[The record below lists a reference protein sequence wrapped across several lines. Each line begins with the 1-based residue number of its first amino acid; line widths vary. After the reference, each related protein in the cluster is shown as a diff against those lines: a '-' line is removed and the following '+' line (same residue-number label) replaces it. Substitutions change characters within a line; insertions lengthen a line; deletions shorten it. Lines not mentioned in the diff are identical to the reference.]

1 MTTEEMLDI
10 MLYSLRMDENAEVAG
25 SPRPV
30 PHGGMAVDVREYHDG
45 KFYSIHCYQVYG
57 TSEVL
62 TDAEAILLDENLR
75 VEPGSRYMTAMRFGS
90 KGKRL
95 SSVASIK
102 AFPMEEECMSHMRA
116 LEKKTRHFGYFSN
129 YVMMN
134 EDGLF
139 RFLSDIKQY

>member
-30 PHGGMAVDVREYHDG
+30 PHGGMAVDVRDYRG
-45 KFYSIHCYQVYG
+45 KFYNICCYQVYG
-57 TSEVL
+57 TGEVL
-62 TDAEAILLDENLR
+62 ENAEAILLDENMSVQL
-75 VEPGSRYMTAMRFGS
+75 GSRYMTAMRFGS

-95 SSVASIK
+95 SGISSIK
-102 AFPMEEECMSHMRA
+102 AFPMEEECMTHMRE
-116 LEKKTRHFGYFSN
+116 LEEKTKNLGYFSN

-134 EDGLF
+134 EDGYF
-139 RFLSDIKQY
+139 RFLSDIKE

>member
-10 MLYSLRMDENAEVAG
+10 LLYSFRMESDMEIVG
-25 SPRPV
+25 SPRPG
-30 PHGGMAVDVREYHDG
+30 PHGGMAVDLREYHG
-45 KFYSIHCYQVYG
+45 KFFSIRCYQVYG

-62 TDAEAILLDENLR
+62 ADAEAILLDENLC
-75 VEPGSRYMTAMRFGS
+75 VQLGSRYMTAMRFGS
-90 KGKRL
+90 KGKRM
-95 SSVASIK
+95 SGIASIK
-102 AFPMEEECMSHMRA
+102 AFPMEDDCITHMRS
-116 LEKKTRHFGYFSN
+116 LEEKTRHFGYFSN